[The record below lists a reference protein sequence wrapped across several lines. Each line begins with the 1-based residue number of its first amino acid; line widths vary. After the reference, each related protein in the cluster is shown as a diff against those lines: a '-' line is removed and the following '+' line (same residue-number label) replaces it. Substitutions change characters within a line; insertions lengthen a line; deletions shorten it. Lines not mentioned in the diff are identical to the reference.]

1 MWLLDFV
8 HKLVASQS
16 WWGQTPWRLHP
27 APAEPFF
34 PDASVFK
41 GTLLRRTQVQLTLER
56 YGCELPTSPH
66 SWVFSTVNTTVLH
79 VPRLVESEDAEELG
93 TWEAD
98 DKLNTDFQLHGGSV
112 PPHPS
117 AFESAT
123 VIDLDPRYWDVAAR
137 EGRSHPNP
145 RVPFLCFTDKNTETQ
160 GGCQPAKGHGLLNS
174 AQPPHLISIYP
185 NNQET
190 SITYMKLFKENRN
203 GRWAKKKKNWRPE
216 KFI

>member
-1 MWLLDFV
+1 MDVNCPRPPIHGF
-8 HKLVASQS
+8 
-16 WWGQTPWRLHP
+16 
-27 APAEPFF
+27 
-34 PDASVFK
+34 
-41 GTLLRRTQVQLTLER
+41 
-56 YGCELPTSPH
+56 
-66 SWVFSTVNTTVLH
+66 FSTVNTTVLH

-123 VIDLDPRYWDVAAR
+123 VTDLDPRYWDVTAR

-174 AQPPHLISIYP
+174 AQPPHLISTYP

-203 GRWAKKKKNWRPE
+203 GR
-216 KFI
+216 